1 MLLKLNRKFRLILRR
16 VDALKRPI
24 PHGLF
29 GLAILL
35 DRRDTRTKFH
45 LNSLLSCRDRWP
57 LAIWVP
63 VQCFLALR
71 WRLFHAARETD
82 RAVSLYGA
90 AIEGSEN
97 ISLLKQ
103 RNIVLNLSKRF
114 CIPPKEVYNF
124 RIYRRPESALDYVFF
139 TENGGVHRM
148 KNGNHRGQDHIDI
161 QDKAFF
167 AERAFRIGLPCVP
180 TLARMPRG
188 QSADA
193 TLLTGLNG
201 QGVFVKSRSGHNGFG
216 AFSLQIDDETI
227 RGRMLDGRAIESAEA
242 AQAALRNLLTFDD
255 VLVQPLLASHPLL
268 RRAASSDDAVVLRIT
283 TQRVK
288 DLAEGADILAAF
300 LRIPMVVRSESGS
313 GTRLDVIGRIDP
325 TNGELSRNPNSIL
338 GLLPQTSLLEDWA
351 FGRLPKNPKIPFWDE
366 IRRQSLCGQRDFA
379 ELWAIGWDWVVTRDE
394 PVLLE
399 GNVYWEA
406 KRPQEV
412 AGGLVWAA
420 QERGL

>member
-1 MLLKLNRKFRLILRR
+1 
-16 VDALKRPI
+16 
-24 PHGLF
+24 
-29 GLAILL
+29 
-35 DRRDTRTKFH
+35 
-45 LNSLLSCRDRWP
+45 
-57 LAIWVP
+57 
-63 VQCFLALR
+63 
-71 WRLFHAARETD
+71 
-82 RAVSLYGA
+82 
-90 AIEGSEN
+90 
-97 ISLLKQ
+97 
-103 RNIVLNLSKRF
+103 
-114 CIPPKEVYNF
+114 
-124 RIYRRPESALDYVFF
+124 
-139 TENGGVHRM
+139 
-148 KNGNHRGQDHIDI
+148 
-161 QDKAFF
+161 
-167 AERAFRIGLPCVP
+167 
-180 TLARMPRG
+180 
-188 QSADA
+188 
-193 TLLTGLNG
+193 
-201 QGVFVKSRSGHNGFG
+201 
-216 AFSLQIDDETI
+216 
-227 RGRMLDGRAIESAEA
+227 MLDGRAIESAEA